1 MNKTTLPSSTWVS
14 LSGAEKLL
22 SSIYYLPLLLLRS
35 LLENRGKKKTEESY
49 IKDTILSWDMKD
61 EYDISS
67 WT

>member
-49 IKDTILSWDMKD
+49 IKDTILCWDMKD